1 MLTALLALAVCFAF
15 ALGRVST
22 WAWIRTR
29 PRRDVVLHGA
39 QGKFRKAQVWEV
51 D

>member
-1 MLTALLALAVCFAF
+1 MLTALLILAICFAF
-15 ALGRVST
+15 ALGHAST

-29 PRRDVVLHGA
+29 PMREVMLHGA
-39 QGKFRKAQVWEV
+39 HGKFQKAKVWEV

>member
-15 ALGRVST
+15 ALGHTAT

-29 PRRDVVLHGA
+29 PRREIVLRGA
-39 QGKFRKAQVWEV
+39 QGKFEKAQVWEV